1 MGPPAPTGN
10 TPAIGVLT
18 PYRPGGLSRMVLSS
32 KYTGSTAAVQT
43 KGSPM
48 PKANSISKVSR
59 KAASLIA
66 IGLALS
72 VTGPVHAADSA
83 AQAGLK
89 GYPTQ
94 VRFEW
99 KPEVRTV
106 TITFDTGCRSAHGAA
121 VLEEAFKAYLDRDY
135 LQFDIQ
141 GGYKVKP
148 QGGPVKS
155 TRPKIGPADCMGSVS
170 KSIELLDVEPQD
182 YVVNRHGYLFK
193 TVTLG
198 DKALKF
204 VIPASG
210 ATKRWKPAMFLT
222 AE

>member
-1 MGPPAPTGN
+1 MHSFPKPSPRK
-10 TPAIGVLT
+10 PF
-18 PYRPGGLSRMVLSS
+18 SS
-32 KYTGSTAAVQT
+32 
-43 KGSPM
+43 
-48 PKANSISKVSR
+48 

-66 IGLALS
+66 IGLALTAGGS
-72 VTGPVHAADSA
+72 LQAAEKDA
-83 AQAGLK
+83 HAGLK
-89 GYPTQ
+89 DHPTQ

-99 KPEVRTV
+99 EPRDRTV
-106 TITFDTGCRSAHGAA
+106 TITFHSGCRSAHGSAA
-121 VLEEAFKAYLDRDY
+121 LEEAFEVYLDRDY

-148 QGGPVKS
+148 QDDPADSG
-155 TRPKIGPADCMGSVS
+155 RPKIGPADCMGSVS